1 MWKTPT
7 IKEIAVGLEINCYAC
22 AEIQYKLILWGPKN
36 PHTYN
41 GVIMIDLQTPKV
53 FSLEIEKIAK
63 EKEITHMDAVLLF
76 CKDNNIEPEKV
87 SSLITKGLKEKIEAN
102 ARELNFLPKVARLP
116 I

>member
-7 IKEIAVGLEINCYAC
+7 IKEVSVGLEINCYAC

-41 GVIMIDLQTPKV
+41 GVMMDLQTPKV

-63 EKEITHMDAVLLF
+63 EKDITHMDAVLLY
-76 CKDNNIEPEKV
+76 CKDNQIEPEKV

-102 ARELNFLPKVARLP
+102 ARDLNYLPKVARLP

>member
-7 IKEIAVGLEINCYAC
+7 IKEVSVGLEINCYAC

-41 GVIMIDLQTPKV
+41 GVIMDLQTPKV